1 MSLPDPVPGLVIR
14 YSFLWSH
21 EAARG
26 EREGSKARPCAI
38 IVSAMQED
46 SGKIRVTVAPIT
58 HAPPSEQ
65 SLCLPVPSGVAR
77 SLDLDSDPQWFR
89 FDEINHFEWPGFD
102 LRPLP
107 DRPGEVTYGLLP
119 KPLFEKIRDQIFENA
134 RNRKLKSLINRDE

>member
-38 IVSAMQED
+38 IVSARQED

-58 HAPPSEQ
+58 HAPPSEE
-65 SLCLPVPSGVAR
+65 SLGVSLPPKVAKA
-77 SLDLDSDPQWFR
+77 LDLDSDPQWIR

-102 LRPLP
+102 LRSLP
-107 DRPGEVTYGLLP
+107 EKPGEFAYGFLP
-119 KPLFEKIRDQIFENA
+119 KPLFEKIRNRIFDRA
-134 RNRKLKSLINRDE
+134 RRRILKPVVNRDA